1 MLEFKLVQGNLL
13 KKVVSPLVHIATRAT
28 VIATPE
34 SISLQTSSPNL
45 MVIAVARINSY
56 RFDRFYTGQSC
67 SVGIELNA
75 LDAILSTTD
84 DDESITVR
92 SLFLEN
98 LVSFTF
104 RIGIHQT
111 RTEEAYVVQIPN
123 NHVNIDESEYNYDV
137 AVGIPSEEFRH
148 ILLYFRSFRGGAV
161 FVSVT
166 DSQVRFRSVGR
177 EIILIKENGDCI
189 IGGVEESDG
198 ECRLRLNLYTMNS
211 IFEASQ
217 HSPTAWLFGSQDAPD
232 MLNCPVEQLG
242 NIFYYFV

>member
-84 DDESITVR
+84 DAESITVR

-166 DSQVRFRSVGR
+166 DSQVRFR
-177 EIILIKENGDCI
+177 NGDCI
-189 IGGVEESDG
+189 IGGVGEGDG

-232 MLNCPVEQLG
+232 MLNCPVEQLA
-242 NIFYYFV
+242 